1 MVKVV
6 TTIKVFNFYLRM
18 PFVLLAVAESIA
30 FYCSARI
37 AIYLRFGLD
46 AILEPQLFPSLGNV
60 ELFSII
66 YSVVMMTAMLA
77 LGHYQ
82 SHQHITDNYL
92 PGNILRSSVAISLG
106 TLALIV
112 FIYMIPTIYMG
123 RGITAIS
130 IMTSFILVVLVREI
144 FFHTID
150 SDYLKRNILIYGAG
164 KKAET
169 LINEK
174 GGVKDGVSYKVLG
187 YIPIEGEDIAV
198 PKEKLVHLDGLEL
211 SSYVKANN
219 VDEVVLALE
228 DRRKQFPTEGLI
240 ACKMAG
246 VNVIH
251 PPTFLEREQ
260 GKLNIEM
267 LSPSWLIFTPGFT
280 RTGIKIILARLF
292 DVISSLTILILTF
305 PLLLIT
311 AFIISAESA
320 FRHPIFYK
328 QTRVGLDGKTFEL
341 IKFRSMKVDAEKD
354 GKAVWA
360 EKNDDRITLIGKF
373 IRKVRIDELPQIINI
388 LKGDMRL
395 VGPRPE
401 RPEFVEDLAGKIPY
415 YKQRHSVK
423 PGLAGWAQLKYP
435 YGATEKD
442 AYEKLQYDLYYVKNY
457 NVVMDFFILI
467 QTVEIVVL
475 GKGAR

>member
-1 MVKVV
+1 
-6 TTIKVFNFYLRM
+6 M

-30 FYCSARI
+30 FYLSVYI
-37 AIYLRFGLD
+37 SIYLRLGPEVL
-46 AILEPQLFPSLGNV
+46 LNPSLAPEFNDVG
-60 ELFSII
+60 LFSLV
-66 YSVVMMTAMLA
+66 YTFVMMTSMLA

-82 SHQHITDNYL
+82 SEQHVSDNHL
-92 PGNILRSSVAISLG
+92 SGNILRCSAAISLG
-106 TLALIV
+106 VLALLV
-112 FIYMIPTIYMG
+112 LIYMFPPIYMG
-123 RGITAIS
+123 RGITAIA

-150 SDYLKRNILIYGAG
+150 SDYLKRNLLIYGAG

-174 GGVKDGVSYKVLG
+174 GGVKDGVSYKVVG
-187 YIPIEGEDIAV
+187 YIPIEGEEVSV
-198 PKEKLVHLDGLEL
+198 PKEKLVNLDGMEL
-211 SSYVKANN
+211 SSYAKENN
-219 VDEVVLALE
+219 VDEIVLALE
-228 DRRKQFPTEGLI
+228 DRRKQFPTDGLL

-246 VNVIH
+246 INVIN

-267 LSPSWLIFTPGFT
+267 LSSSWLIFTPGFT
-280 RTGIKIILARLF
+280 RNGFKIVLARLF
-292 DVISSLTILILTF
+292 DVISSLTILILTL
-305 PLLLIT
+305 PVLLLT
-311 AFIISAESA
+311 ALIIAAESG

-328 QTRVGLDGKTFEL
+328 QTRVGLDGVAFEL
-341 IKFRSMKVDAEKD
+341 LKFRSMKVDAEKD

-360 EKNDDRITLIGKF
+360 KKNDDRITLIGKF

-401 RPEFVEDLAGKIPY
+401 RPEFVEELAEKIPY

-423 PGLAGWAQLKYP
+423 PGLAGWAQLRYP
-435 YGATEKD
+435 YGATERD

-467 QTVEIVVL
+467 QTVEIVIL

>member
-1 MVKVV
+1 M
-6 TTIKVFNFYLRM
+6 TTIKVFNHYLRM
-18 PFVLLAVAESIA
+18 PFVLLAVAEAIA
-30 FYCSARI
+30 FYVSARV
-37 AIYLRFGLD
+37 AIYLRFGFD
-46 AILEPQLFPSLGNV
+46 AVIDPSTFPSLGNV

-66 YSVVMMTAMLA
+66 YTSVMMTAMLA

-82 SHQHITDNYL
+82 SQQHVTENYL
-92 PGNILRSSVAISLG
+92 PGNILRCLAAISLG
-106 TLALIV
+106 MLALV
-112 FIYMIPTIYMG
+112 VLIYLFPVMYMG
-123 RGITAIS
+123 RGITAICVMS
-130 IMTSFILVVLVREI
+130 SFILVVLVREI

-150 SDYLKRNILIYGAG
+150 HDYLKRNILIYGAG
-164 KKAET
+164 KKAAI

-174 GGVKDGVSYKVLG
+174 GGVKDGVSYKILG
-187 YIPIEGEDIAV
+187 YIPISGEEISV
-198 PKEKLVHLDGLEL
+198 PEEKLVQLDGLEL
-211 SSYVKANN
+211 SEYAKINN
-219 VDEVVLALE
+219 VDEIVLALE
-228 DRRKQFPTEGLI
+228 DRRKKFPTEGLI

-246 VNVIH
+246 INVIN

-260 GKLNIEM
+260 GKLNLEM
-267 LSPSWLIFTPGFT
+267 LSASWLIFTPGFT
-280 RTGIKIILARLF
+280 RNGIKVLLARLF
-292 DVISSLTILILTF
+292 DVISSLSI
-305 PLLLIT
+305 LLLTLPVLLLT
-311 AFIISAESA
+311 ALIIAAESG
-320 FRHPIFYK
+320 FRHPVFYK

-341 IKFRSMKVDAEKD
+341 MKFRSMKVDAEKD

-360 EKNDDRITLIGKF
+360 KKDDDRITMIGKF

-401 RPEFVEDLAGKIPY
+401 RPEFVDELAEKIPY

-423 PGLAGWAQLKYP
+423 PGLAGWAQLRYP
-435 YGATEKD
+435 YGATERD

-457 NVVMDFFILI
+457 NVVMDLFILI

>member
-1 MVKVV
+1 V
-6 TTIKVFNFYLRM
+6 TTIKVFNHYLRM
-18 PFVLLAVAESIA
+18 PFVLLAIAEAVA
-30 FYCSARI
+30 FYLSVYI
-37 AIYLRFGLD
+37 SIYLRLGSEVLLD
-46 AILEPQLFPSLGNV
+46 SSLVPELNDVG
-60 ELFSII
+60 LFSAV
-66 YSVVMMTAMLA
+66 YTFVMMVAMLA

-82 SHQHITDNYL
+82 SEQHVSDNHL
-92 PGNILRSSVAISLG
+92 PGNILRCSAAMSLG
-106 TLALIV
+106 VLALLV
-112 FIYMIPTIYMG
+112 LIYMFPPIYMG
-123 RGITAIS
+123 RGITAIA

-150 SDYLKRNILIYGAG
+150 SDYLKRNLLIYGAG
-164 KKAET
+164 KKAAT

-174 GGVKDGVSYKVLG
+174 GGVKDGVSYKVVG
-187 YIPIEGEDIAV
+187 YIPIEGEEVSV

-211 SSYVKANN
+211 SSYAKENN
-219 VDEVVLALE
+219 VDEIVLALE
-228 DRRKQFPTEGLI
+228 DRRKQFPTDGLL

-246 VNVIH
+246 INVIN

-267 LSPSWLIFTPGFT
+267 LSSSWLIFTPGFT
-280 RTGIKIILARLF
+280 RNGFKIILARLF
-292 DVISSLTILILTF
+292 DVISSLTILILAL
-305 PLLLIT
+305 PVLLLT
-311 AFIISAESA
+311 AFIIAAESG

-328 QTRVGLDGKTFEL
+328 QTRVGLDGVTFEL
-341 IKFRSMKVDAEKD
+341 LKFRSMKVDAEKD

-360 EKNDDRITLIGKF
+360 KKDDDRITMIGKF

-401 RPEFVEDLAGKIPY
+401 RPEFVEDLSEKIPY

-423 PGLAGWAQLKYP
+423 PGLAGWAQLRYP
-435 YGATEKD
+435 YGATERD

-457 NVVMDFFILI
+457 NVVMDLFILI